1 MCKCSGKCGC
11 NITSTTK
18 GEKGDASPVSNL
30 GYKVYSALISQSGT
44 SIPTAIVFQNTLGA
58 TISFTRSTV
67 GIYIATFS
75 SDPTTDS
82 TKILVVVSAN
92 SLGVLTQ
99 TAKTT
104 STVSFRSYNYSA
116 ALSDDV
122 LANNFLEIRVYP

>member
-44 SIPTAIVFQNTLGA
+44 SIPTANVFQNTLGA
-58 TISFTRSTV
+58 TISFTRSAIGV
-67 GIYIATFS
+67 YVATFS

-82 TKILVVVSAN
+82 AKILVVVSAN

-104 STVSFRSYNYSA
+104 STVGFRSYNYSA
-116 ALSDDV
+116 ALSDDI